1 MPSYSWR
8 DRESYGIGST
18 AIVGSVVAAVALV
31 AVVTWIGRIPWDTE
45 DALEGWVF
53 LSLAFVGG
61 VVAFVYG
68 FTEYKRRSLV
78 ANTPTS
84 KVRSLSMGTVELEGR
99 AKPRDEP
106 MEAPI
111 SGEDCVLY
119 EYRVEEYRQTGD
131 DADWVTVDSDETR
144 EPFDIEDGTASVMVD
159 PKGADLRLPRDE
171 RIRADGFDELPETT
185 RRFVRG
191 NEEVEAQDG
200 DWFDNDRRYTEW
212 RIDPDQ
218 TVYVFGEAM
227 PRDDGASSVNPE
239 NAVVNEDRTTPMFVI
254 SDQPESEVLS
264 SMTKRT
270 VGYILGG
277 FAVAVGG
284 FAALVWYLGIL

>member
-1 MPSYSWR
+1 MSYSWR
-8 DRESYGIGST
+8 DKVSHGIGST
-18 AIVGSVVAAVALV
+18 AIVGSVVAAIVIV
-31 AVVTWIGRIPWDTE
+31 GVVTWIGRIPWDTE
-45 DALEGWVF
+45 DALEGWAF
-53 LSLAFVGG
+53 LSILFVGG
-61 VVAFVYG
+61 VASFVYG

-84 KVRSLSMGTVELEGR
+84 KIRSLAMGTVELQGE
-99 AKPRDEP
+99 AKPRDETF
-106 MEAPI
+106 EAPI
-111 SGEDCVLY
+111 TGEDCVLY

-144 EPFDIEDGTASVMVD
+144 EPFDLDDGTASVMVD
-159 PKGADLRLPRDE
+159 PKGADLRLPRDN
-171 RIRADGFDELPETT
+171 RFKVDGFDELPEATQ
-185 RRFVRG
+185 RFVRE
-191 NEEVEAQDG
+191 NEDVEAQDG

-227 PRDDGASSVNPE
+227 SREGNASSVNPE
-239 NAVVNEDRTTPMFVI
+239 NAVISEDRTTPMFVI
-254 SDQPESEVLS
+254 SDQSESEVLS

-277 FAVAVGG
+277 FVVAVGG
-284 FAALVWYLGIL
+284 FAALVGHLGIL